1 MEPQEVIAVA
11 LEIVLETKRQE
22 KRRMEES
29 LRAQQV
35 ALQEKVRERSMLMS
49 KKQRILAKE
58 AAEEKLIDDF
68 MVLIGAIENN
78 ELEHAQS
85 FDEKAMMDTI
95 VTMMNSDG
103 GDNGGFA
110 GGYGDNSVPRIDL
123 GLEEKAMMDAIVA
136 LANIVGSCD
145 GDNGGFTGDQ
155 GGINNAPE
163 NAQNLGDEAMM
174 TATEGTKSDGGQGS
188 NSGGSG
194 GSFTGNRRK

>member
-11 LEIVLETKRQE
+11 LEIVLETERQE

-68 MVLIGAIENN
+68 MVFIGAIENN

-110 GGYGDNSVPRIDL
+110 GGYG
-123 GLEEKAMMDAIVA
+123 
-136 LANIVGSCD
+136 
-145 GDNGGFTGDQ
+145 
-155 GGINNAPE
+155 GINNAPE

-174 TATEGTKSDGGQGS
+174 TATEGTKGDGGEGS

-194 GSFTGNRRK
+194 GSFTGNCRR